1 MLRHRL
7 LAPAL
12 LALLLVVVASA
23 CGGSDPDAFAVR
35 GRTMEIVF
43 ERPVVA
49 KRVFFTNAGI
59 SYKIEVPDPSTRIAA
74 MKVTVINRQI
84 NITKLRVGT
93 DSVLIGN
100 GRIGERHGAIAP
112 FQRADTYTGEIPEG
126 ESFSPLLWDDF
137 ELERGFQSS
146 GWIFF
151 EVPVGL
157 ELDTL
162 WWRAA
167 DDIIGRF

>member
-1 MLRHRL
+1 MLNRV
-7 LAPAL
+7 LAPSL
-12 LALLLVVVASA
+12 LALVLAIA
-23 CGGSDPDAFAVR
+23 AAGCGGGEPEAFAVR

-49 KRVFFTNAGI
+49 KRVFFTNADI

-100 GRIGERHGAIAP
+100 GRIGERHGAISP
-112 FQRADTYTGEIPEG
+112 FQRADTYTGEIPEE

>member
-1 MLRHRL
+1 MPGRALAAVL
-7 LAPAL
+7 LAAL
-12 LALLLVVVASA
+12 AAA
-23 CGGSDPDAFAVR
+23 AAAGCGGGDPDAFAVR

-43 ERPVVA
+43 ERPVVS
-49 KRVFFTNAGI
+49 KRVFFTNAGTD
-59 SYKIEVPDPSTRIAA
+59 YLIEVPDPSTRIAA

-93 DSVLIGN
+93 DSVSIGN
-100 GRIGERHGAIAP
+100 GRTGERHGAISP
-112 FQRADTYTGEIPEG
+112 FVRAVEHDGPIPEG
-126 ESFSPLLWDDF
+126 EGFSPLLWDNF

-157 ELDTL
+157 TLDTM

>member
-1 MLRHRL
+1 MRSAAAFLIL
-7 LAPAL
+7 LIAA
-12 LALLLVVVASA
+12 ATASA
-23 CGGSDPDAFAVR
+23 CGGSDPNVFAVS

-49 KRVFFTNAGI
+49 KRVFFSNAGI
-59 SYKIEVPDPSTRIAA
+59 DYKIEVPDPSTRIAA
-74 MKVTVINRQI
+74 VKFTVINRQV
-84 NITKLRVGT
+84 NIIKLRVGQ

-100 GRIGERHGAIAP
+100 GRAGERHSALSP
-112 FQRADTYTGEIPEG
+112 FESGERYTDVIPEG

-137 ELERGFQSS
+137 ELERGFQST
-146 GWIFF
+146 GWVFF

-157 ELDTL
+157 DLDTL
-162 WWRAA
+162 WWSAA